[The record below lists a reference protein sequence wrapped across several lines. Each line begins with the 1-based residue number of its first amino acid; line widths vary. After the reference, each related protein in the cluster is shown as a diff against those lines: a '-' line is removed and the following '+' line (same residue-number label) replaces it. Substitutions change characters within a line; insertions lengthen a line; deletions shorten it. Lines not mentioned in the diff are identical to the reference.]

1 MLFASTRDIVESGA
15 LSYTIDYIRQRYLFV
30 YRAGLFKR
38 VRREE
43 QYILQRQLNISL
55 FDIFNTSISTFL
67 KRTTNNLLRKDDYQ
81 AFIDSLQYE
90 TFDNEFQRYLTLDKN
105 RKNWSRMDAYIERN
119 ERRHWMSELDM
130 YNIDEDNDNHEEE
143 EEENSLTII
152 KEKSLTIKNDEIQPS
167 LWHPLSDYNPDRHR
181 RRKIGQNVDPD
192 IRL

>member
-15 LSYTIDYIRQRYLFV
+15 LAYSIDYIRQRYLFV

-43 QYILQRQLNISL
+43 QYVIQRDLNISL
-55 FDIFNTSISTFL
+55 MDIFSTSIGTFL

-81 AFIDSLQYE
+81 AFVDSLKYE
-90 TFDNEFQRYLTLDKN
+90 IFDQEFQRYLTLKHE
-105 RKNWSRMDAYIERN
+105 RKKWTSADAYMERY

-130 YNIDEDNDNHEEE
+130 YNEDEDEDDNDEY
-143 EEENSLTII
+143 SLTVNN
-152 KEKSLTIKNDEIQPS
+152 EKSLTVNNIEEKPS

-181 RRKIGQNVDPD
+181 RRKIRENVDPN